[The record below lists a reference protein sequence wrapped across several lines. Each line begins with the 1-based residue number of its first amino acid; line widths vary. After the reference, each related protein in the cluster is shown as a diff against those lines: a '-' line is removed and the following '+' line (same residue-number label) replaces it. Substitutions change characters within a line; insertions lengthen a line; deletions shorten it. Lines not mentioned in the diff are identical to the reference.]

1 VVFDTLRADGVDRV
15 GRDTIYVYVT
25 RSDKLRVWSVA
36 LVASK

>member
-15 GRDTIYVYVT
+15 GRHTIYVYVT
-25 RSDKLRVWSVA
+25 RSDELHVWSVA